1 MKDIVCLLSPGRLDY
16 ISTLVNIEVARYDG
30 PMKRSADPDVLLLA
44 AAADPTRLAILRQL
58 SVDGAVCA
66 CNFTDCCDVG
76 QPTIS
81 HHLKVLREA
90 GWVESER
97 RGTWIY
103 YSIRSEALRRLR
115 EIAGALVP
123 GIARPLS
130 ELTPIAAPAPSRPG
144 ALPSG

>member
-1 MKDIVCLLSPGRLDY
+1 
-16 ISTLVNIEVARYDG
+16 
-30 PMKRSADPDVLLLA
+30 MKRSADPDVVLLQA
-44 AAADPTRLAILRQL
+44 IADPTRLAILRQL
-58 SVDGAVCA
+58 SVEGAVCA
-66 CNFTDCCDVG
+66 CNFTDCCGVG

-103 YSIRSEALRRLR
+103 YSIRQEALQRLR
-115 EIAGALVP
+115 EIAGGLVP

-130 ELTPIAAPAPSRPG
+130 ELTPTFGAAS
-144 ALPSG
+144 LPVGQRDS

>member
-1 MKDIVCLLSPGRLDY
+1 
-16 ISTLVNIEVARYDG
+16 
-30 PMKRSADPDVLLLA
+30 MKRSADPDIHLLQA
-44 AAADPTRLAILRQL
+44 IADPTRLAILRQL
-58 SVDGAVCA
+58 SVEGAVCA
-66 CNFTDCCDVG
+66 CNFTDCCEVG

-103 YSIRSEALRRLR
+103 YSIRSEALQRLR
-115 EIAGALVP
+115 EIGGGLVP

-130 ELTPIAAPAPSRPG
+130 ELTPTFG
-144 ALPSG
+144 ATSLGVGQRGS